1 MSKLQLTHIFFS
13 YTYGKPVEGKVTA
26 VVGYGD
32 LYSYSDDA
40 KIKSAPTLIKSADMV
55 NGKAKLLVNVK
66 EFKDH
71 LMSDLYATSMQITT
85 TVEEAYTGVKL
96 NETKYISVYP
106 YRYDMNCVT
115 YDTCYTYHA
124 DKESEV
130 LVHVKFVDGTVI
142 TDTKNPIKLIYKESL
157 SQRHF
162 WHGARNQEETS
173 TTVRPMIEGKTH
185 TFESHLNG
193 TGFAKFIVKLPNLD
207 EIEDYQHYY
216 EITAEYIDETR
227 KISNSY
233 QYREPKNVVPQ
244 PEEKEPT
251 EWFKLLINY
260 PSTKYS

>member
-1 MSKLQLTHIFFS
+1 M
-13 YTYGKPVEGKVTA
+13 EGKVTA
-26 VVGYGD
+26 ILGYGD

-40 KIKSAPTLIKSADMV
+40 KIKSAPTIIKSADMV

-130 LVHVKFVDGTVI
+130 LVHVKFVDGTVL
-142 TDTKNPIKLIYKESL
+142 TDTKNPIKLICKETL
-157 SQRHF
+157 SQRHY

-173 TTVRPMIEGKTH
+173 TTVRPTIEGKTH

-193 TGFAKFIVKLPNLD
+193 TGFAKFIMKLPNLD

-251 EWFKLLINY
+251 EWFKLHINY
-260 PSTKYS
+260 PSPKYS